1 MHEVLAIYYRRS
13 QQRTNVGLDK
23 SVRASAIQ
31 FSKVIGFVFSVV
43 QKEHSEILMF
53 IRGGEAE
60 GE

>member
-1 MHEVLAIYYRRS
+1 MGR
-13 QQRTNVGLDK
+13 DK
-23 SVRASAIQ
+23 SVHASAIQ